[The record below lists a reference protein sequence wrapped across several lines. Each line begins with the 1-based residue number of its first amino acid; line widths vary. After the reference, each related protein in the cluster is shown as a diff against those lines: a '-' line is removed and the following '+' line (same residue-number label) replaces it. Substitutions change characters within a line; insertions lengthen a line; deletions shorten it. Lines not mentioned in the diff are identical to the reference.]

1 MKNKRNLQGI
11 LLVNT
16 GTPSAL
22 ETKAIRSYLKEF
34 LSDKR
39 VIKIPRIIWLPI
51 LYLFILPFRPHK
63 KINDYKKIWTKEGSP
78 LLVILKSLLRKL
90 KDHSK
95 GRNNFYRIAMRYG
108 EHTIKNQLIIFQE
121 KKISKLI
128 ILPLFPQFS

>member
-16 GTPSAL
+16 WTPSSPKL
-22 ETKAIRSYLKEF
+22 KAIRSYLKEF

-51 LYLFILPFRPHK
+51 LYLFILTIRPYR

-78 LLVILKSLLRKL
+78 LLVISKSLLRKITDNA
-90 KDHSK
+90 KKTS
-95 GRNNFYRIAMRYG
+95 NFYHIAMRYG
-108 EHTIKNQLIIFQE
+108 KPEIKDQLII
-121 KKISKLI
+121 
-128 ILPLFPQFS
+128 